1 MLRGRD
7 TYISQDKLVEVLGRE
22 KVSTSLV
29 ERKLYS
35 YDATPIP
42 IERALPSAVVF
53 PTSQE
58 DVQKLV
64 KICYEEEIPIFPR
77 GAGSGLTGGA
87 VPTLEKGVVVSFER
101 MNRFQLNVDNATA
114 VVEPG
119 VITYQFQQ
127 EVERFGLFYPP
138 DPSSFKYSTIGG
150 NIAENA
156 GGPGCLKYGVTR
168 EYVLGLTAVI
178 KEGEVIKTGNPVI
191 KDVAGYD
198 ITKLF
203 VGSEG
208 TLGLI
213 TSAVLKLIPKP
224 KARGTALI
232 LFKNLEDVGRV
243 VTRIMTSGIFPSAL
257 EFMDRDAIRA
267 VEEFK
272 PVGLPKDVS
281 ALLLVE
287 VDGSPQSVKE
297 DIKAVE
303 GLAKAMGLEVKVAED
318 EESAEKLWTARKSLG
333 PALGNLRTGKIN
345 EDVVVPRV
353 YLSEAI
359 RDYRKVAEKY
369 GLLMAIFGHIGDGNL
384 HVNLLYDKKNKEEEE
399 SAESAVDEIFEIT
412 LRYNGS
418 ITGEHGVGLTKRKF
432 LEYQFGPVGMEI
444 LRGIK
449 KVFDPKN
456 LFNPGKVITL

>member
-1 MLRGRD
+1 V
-7 TYISQDKLVEVLGRE
+7 DKLIEVLGRE

-64 KICYEEEIPIFPR
+64 KVCYEEDIPIFPR

-87 VPTLEKGVVVSFER
+87 APTLEKGVVVSFER
-101 MNRFQLNVDNATA
+101 MNRFQVDVDNATA

-119 VITYQFQQ
+119 VITYEFQQ
-127 EVERFGLFYPP
+127 EVEKFGLFYPP

-156 GGPGCLKYGVTR
+156 GGPRCLKYGVTR

-243 VTRIMTSGIFPSAL
+243 VTKVMTSGIFPSAL
-257 EFMDRDAIRA
+257 EFMDKDAIRA

-345 EDVVVPRV
+345 EDVVVPRA

-384 HVNLLYDKKNKEEEE
+384 HVNLLYDKKNREEEE
-399 SAESAVDEIFEIT
+399 RAERAVDEVFEIT

>member
-1 MLRGRD
+1 MFGLL
-7 TYISQDKLVEVLGRE
+7 SKKPVDKLVEVLGRE

-64 KICYEEEIPIFPR
+64 KICYEEDIPIFPR

-101 MNRFQLNVDNATA
+101 MNRFQVDVDNATA

-119 VITYQFQQ
+119 VITYEFQQ

-156 GGPGCLKYGVTR
+156 GGPRCLKYGVTR

-243 VTRIMTSGIFPSAL
+243 VARIMTSGIFPSAL

-384 HVNLLYDKKNKEEEE
+384 HVNLLYDKKNK
-399 SAESAVDEIFEIT
+399 
-412 LRYNGS
+412 
-418 ITGEHGVGLTKRKF
+418 KRKRGQKGRWMRF
-432 LEYQFGPVGMEI
+432 L
-444 LRGIK
+444 RSR
-449 KVFDPKN
+449 
-456 LFNPGKVITL
+456 

>member
-1 MLRGRD
+1 MFGLL
-7 TYISQDKLVEVLGRE
+7 SKKPVDKLVEVLGRE

-64 KICYEEEIPIFPR
+64 KVCYEEEIPIFPR

-101 MNRFQLNVDNATA
+101 MNRFQIDVDNATA

-119 VITYQFQQ
+119 VITYEFQK

-156 GGPGCLKYGVTR
+156 GGPRCLKYGVTR

-243 VTRIMTSGIFPSAL
+243 VTKIMTSGIFPSAL

-303 GLAKAMGLEVKVAED
+303 ELAKAMGLEVKVAED

-333 PALGNLRTGKIN
+333 PALGNLKTGKIN

-369 GLLMAIFGHIGDGNL
+369 GLLMVIFGHIGDGNL

-399 SAESAVDEIFEIT
+399 RAERAVDEIFEIT

>member
-1 MLRGRD
+1 MFGLLGKKPV
-7 TYISQDKLVEVLGRE
+7 DKLVEVLGRE

-64 KICYEEEIPIFPR
+64 KVCYEEEIPIFPR

-119 VITYQFQQ
+119 VITYEFQQ

-156 GGPGCLKYGVTR
+156 GGPRCLKYGVTR

-243 VTRIMTSGIFPSAL
+243 VTKIMTSGIFPSAL

-303 GLAKAMGLEVKVAED
+303 ELAKAMGLEVKVAED

-399 SAESAVDEIFEIT
+399 RAERAVDEVFEIT

>member
-1 MLRGRD
+1 MFGLL
-7 TYISQDKLVEVLGRE
+7 SKKPVDKLVEVLGRE

-64 KICYEEEIPIFPR
+64 KVCYQEDIPIFPR

-119 VITYQFQQ
+119 VITYEFQR

-156 GGPGCLKYGVTR
+156 GGPRCLKYGVTR

-178 KEGEVIKTGNPVI
+178 KEGEIIKTGNPVI

-303 GLAKAMGLEVKVAED
+303 ELAKAMGLEVKVAED

-399 SAESAVDEIFEIT
+399 RAERAVDEIFEIT

-449 KVFDPKN
+449 RVFDPKN

>member
-1 MLRGRD
+1 MFGLLGKKPV
-7 TYISQDKLVEVLGRE
+7 DKLVEVLGRE

-64 KICYEEEIPIFPR
+64 KICYEEDIPIFPR

-101 MNRFQLNVDNATA
+101 MNRFQIDVDNATA

-119 VITYQFQQ
+119 VITYEFQQ
-127 EVERFGLFYPP
+127 EVERLGLFYPP

-156 GGPGCLKYGVTR
+156 GGPRCLKYGVTR

-224 KARGTALI
+224 KARG
-232 LFKNLEDVGRV
+232 N
-243 VTRIMTSGIFPSAL
+243 
-257 EFMDRDAIRA
+257 
-267 VEEFK
+267 
-272 PVGLPKDVS
+272 
-281 ALLLVE
+281 
-287 VDGSPQSVKE
+287 
-297 DIKAVE
+297 
-303 GLAKAMGLEVKVAED
+303 
-318 EESAEKLWTARKSLG
+318 
-333 PALGNLRTGKIN
+333 RT
-345 EDVVVPRV
+345 
-353 YLSEAI
+353 
-359 RDYRKVAEKY
+359 
-369 GLLMAIFGHIGDGNL
+369 
-384 HVNLLYDKKNKEEEE
+384 
-399 SAESAVDEIFEIT
+399 
-412 LRYNGS
+412 
-418 ITGEHGVGLTKRKF
+418 
-432 LEYQFGPVGMEI
+432 
-444 LRGIK
+444 
-449 KVFDPKN
+449 DP
-456 LFNPGKVITL
+456 F

>member
-1 MLRGRD
+1 MFGLL
-7 TYISQDKLVEVLGRE
+7 SKKPVDKLVEVLGRE

-42 IERALPSAVVF
+42 IKRALPSAVVF

-64 KICYEEEIPIFPR
+64 KVCYEEEIPIFPR

-87 VPTLEKGVVVSFER
+87 VPTLERGVVVSFER
-101 MNRFQLNVDNATA
+101 MNRFQIDVDNATA

-119 VITYQFQQ
+119 VITYEFQK

-156 GGPGCLKYGVTR
+156 GGPRCLKYGVTR

-272 PVGLPKDVS
+272 PVGLPRDVS

-369 GLLMAIFGHIGDGNL
+369 GLLMVIFGHIGDGNL

-399 SAESAVDEIFEIT
+399 RAERAVDEIFEIT

>member
-1 MLRGRD
+1 MFGLL
-7 TYISQDKLVEVLGRE
+7 SKKPVDKLIEVLGRE

-64 KICYEEEIPIFPR
+64 KVCYEEEIPIFPR

-101 MNRFQLNVDNATA
+101 MNRFQIDVDNATA

-119 VITYQFQQ
+119 VITYEFQR

-156 GGPGCLKYGVTR
+156 GGPRCLKYGVTR

-303 GLAKAMGLEVKVAED
+303 ELAKAMGLEVKVAED

-333 PALGNLRTGKIN
+333 PALGNLKTGKIN

-399 SAESAVDEIFEIT
+399 RAERAVDEIFEIT

-456 LFNPGKVITL
+456 LFNPGKVIAL